1 MKTLAVFLVLSIAA
15 TIDGAKFDTPIVS
28 WSGSRVT
35 VQCKT
40 DLSEGSG
47 AMIAVTGRTAADTGM
62 RGQFLGRVKGGYLV
76 GTGIV
81 HPVED
86 TLENH
91 INAKPGHYLVVIMMD
106 DGGLYTFEFG
116 PKS

>member
-1 MKTLAVFLVLSIAA
+1 MKRFTLILALFISAAVAA
-15 TIDGAKFDTPIVS
+15 GTFDTPKVS

-40 DLSEGSG
+40 DLSEGSS

-76 GTGIV
+76 GTGTV

-86 TLENH
+86 TLEDH